1 MHEKLVEIS
10 RNYNYTIGKLL
21 GFSYHQNCY
30 KLIGVDLSRET
41 NTNVL
46 RQINFEGKTEEQ
58 WCKNPFYR

>member
-10 RNYNYTIGKLL
+10 RNYNYTIGNLL
-21 GFSYHQNCY
+21 GFSYHENCY

-46 RQINFEGKTEEQ
+46 RQINFVGKTEEQ